1 MKQNFSN
8 LLKVLILT
16 GFSFYAKQSLAQDSK
31 SGTVFKNQVK
41 MNVAALV
48 LKNFSFQYQREVANK
63 IAVGLGVRFAP
74 ESTLPFQGQ
83 IESLVNNQQAYSRI
97 KNFKTGNFAI
107 TPEVRF
113 YLGKQAFK
121 GFYLAPFAS
130 FSNFNASGP
139 FLFQSTQGDLEMPL
153 KGNIKTVTGGLYI
166 GSEFNLAKRIGLDV
180 FIGPNYGSLSGTIA
194 GTKTLN
200 NDEQNGLR
208 NGLNDLEKIP
218 MIDTKY
224 TVTGDGASVDLDGNW
239 PGLRGGI
246 SVSFKF

>member
-1 MKQNFSN
+1 MKTNFSN
-8 LLKVLILT
+8 SLKVLTLI
-16 GFSFYAKQSLAQDSK
+16 GFTFCAKVSIAQDSG

-41 MNVAALV
+41 MNVAALI
-48 LKNFSFQYQREVANK
+48 LKNFSFQYQRAVASK
-63 IAVGLGVRFAP
+63 IAVGLSVRFAP

-83 IESLVNNQQAYSRI
+83 IESLVNDAQAYKRI
-97 KNFKTGNFAI
+97 RNFKTGNFAI

-139 FLFQSTQGDLEMPL
+139 YLFQSSQGDLEIPL
-153 KGNIKTVTGGLYI
+153 SGNIKTVTGGLYI

-180 FIGPNYGSLSGTIA
+180 FIGPNYGSLMGTIA
-194 GTKTLN
+194 GTKTLS

-208 NGLNDLEKIP
+208 NGLNDLGKIP
-218 MIDTKY
+218 MINTKY
-224 TVTGDGASVDLDGNW
+224 TVDGNGASVDLDGNF

-246 SVSFKF
+246 SVSYKF

>member
-1 MKQNFSN
+1 MKQKFINS
-8 LLKVLILT
+8 LKVLTLIGFILCT
-16 GFSFYAKQSLAQDSK
+16 KLSYAQDGGSD
-31 SGTVFKNQVK
+31 TEFKNQVK

-48 LKNFSFQYQREVANK
+48 LKNFSFQYQRAVASK
-63 IAVGLGVRFAP
+63 IAVGLSVRFAP
-74 ESTLPFQGQ
+74 SSTLPFQGQ
-83 IESLVNNQQAYSRI
+83 IESLVDDAEAYNRI

-113 YLGKQAFK
+113 YLGERAFK

-139 FLFQSTQGDLEMPL
+139 FLFQSSQGNIEMPL
-153 KGNIKTVTGGLYI
+153 SGDIKTVTGGVYI
-166 GSEFNLAKRIGLDV
+166 GSEFTLAKRIGLDI
-180 FIGPNYGSLSGTIA
+180 FIGPNYGSLSGTID

-208 NGLNDLEKIP
+208 DGLNDLEKIP
-218 MIDTKY
+218 MIKTKY
-224 TVTGDGASVDLDGNW
+224 TVTGNGASVDLDGNW